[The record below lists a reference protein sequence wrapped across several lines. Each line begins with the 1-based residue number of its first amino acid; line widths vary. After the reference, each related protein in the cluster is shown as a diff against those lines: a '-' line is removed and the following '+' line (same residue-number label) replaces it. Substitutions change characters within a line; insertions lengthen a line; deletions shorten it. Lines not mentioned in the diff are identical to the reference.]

1 MQARWI
7 GINFPLVLELAVFVE
22 HLDAVI
28 VSIGHEHVTRLRIDG
43 DPMHIAEV
51 AGVPILRSSF
61 GPF

>member
-1 MQARWI
+1 
-7 GINFPLVLELAVFVE
+7 
-22 HLDAVI
+22 LDAVI